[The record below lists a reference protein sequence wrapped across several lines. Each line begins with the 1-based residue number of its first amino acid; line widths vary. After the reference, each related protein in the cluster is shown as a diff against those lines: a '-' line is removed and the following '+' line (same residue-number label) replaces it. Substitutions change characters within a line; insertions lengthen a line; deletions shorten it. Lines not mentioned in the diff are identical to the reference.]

1 MILKAL
7 VILIFVAAVILIF
20 VAAAGCAP
28 RPEHWTQR
36 PPCGACADKVQ
47 TVDEAG
53 EPNFGPKPQP

>member
-1 MILKAL
+1 MICKAL
-7 VILIFVAAVILIF
+7 ILLIF
-20 VAAAGCAP
+20 VAAAGCAA